1 MPSVSESAGNQSQL
15 TAALAAG
22 VDSLSVRQQV
32 GFQLYNKIVVA
43 QDGYVFWVPAGQS
56 LTIVGSLHYSTD
68 RAQDEDQTIAVNQ
81 VLLTS
86 EQEIT
91 EFNLVS
97 PTQMWIGGWPIA
109 QGDAA
114 LRVAFSRRGDYFGP
128 ANLWHYSGFAVYPAL
143 QSQIVATASDIP
155 AGPIV
160 SNSLP
165 IWLSQNSLAPVYPS
179 FLVPD
184 NAVPPYVVAHI
195 EPDGTE
201 ALGAFPDLPW
211 PTPINLTNALV
222 DLTSQQLCRDRVRL
236 TLYGFT
242 NQRALQYLVGLIAYS
257 QDTDA
262 FGFMNSPAIRDDK
275 RTQAEIAAIAMRKT
289 INIVASYYQSA
300 ANVIARRLILQALV
314 TTTPAT
320 P

>member
-1 MPSVSESAGNQSQL
+1 MASVAEAAGQQSQL
-15 TAALAAG
+15 QATLAAG
-22 VDSLSVRQQV
+22 VESLALRQQV
-32 GFQLYNKIVVA
+32 AFQSYQKIALASDGF
-43 QDGYVFWVPAGQS
+43 VFWVATGQS
-56 LTIVGSLHYSTD
+56 MTVTGALHYSTD
-68 RAQDEDQTIAVNQ
+68 RRQDEDQTIGANQ
-81 VLLTS
+81 VILTS
-86 EQEIT
+86 ESEIT
-91 EFNLVS
+91 EFNLTA
-97 PTQMWIGGWPIA
+97 PGYMWIGNWPVA
-109 QGDAA
+109 QGEAA
-114 LRVAFSRRGDYFGP
+114 LMVAFSRRGDYFGP

-155 AGPIV
+155 TGPIV

-289 INIVASYYQSA
+289 INIVASYYQTA